1 MHQDRARHDCGHY
14 RKALG
19 KLHDPVWPDK
29 TLEEL
34 LRTAFRGRIIER
46 EEQRGVRRGEDR
58 MTVCAAC
65 SEPFT
70 PRRSSAKFCSTACR
84 MAAHEHAFL
93 LRVQRHAEALPV
105 R

>member
-46 EEQRGVRRGEDR
+46 EEQRGRSTWGGPHDRLRG
-58 MTVCAAC
+58 
-65 SEPFT
+65 
-70 PRRSSAKFCSTACR
+70 
-84 MAAHEHAFL
+84 L
-93 LRVQRHAEALPV
+93 
-105 R
+105 